1 MALIWQRQLGP
12 VLYQI
17 RTAGGSKRL
26 YSNGVLHT
34 QYNPAK
40 ILGGGVWDLL
50 TMAAMFQPKAAMQI
64 LVLGVGGGA
73 VIGQLKQLLP
83 QANMIG
89 IDLDANHLSLASQQ
103 FGINGRGITLLE
115 ADAKLWLHYYK
126 GPKFD
131 LIIDDLFGH
140 YDGEAT
146 RAFPVDESWVALLL
160 NHLELAGSLAVN
172 FESPSQRRASWLYA
186 SPVARTRFSGRFALG
201 LALYENC
208 IGVWTA
214 SRHKPAVLRDNLMTY
229 SGLNEQQ
236 LKKSCDYQLSC
247 N

>member
-1 MALIWQRQLGP
+1 MALIWQRQLGS
-12 VLYQI
+12 VLYQL

-34 QYNPAK
+34 QYNPSK

-50 TMAAMFQPKAAMQI
+50 TMAAMFQPVAAMQV

-83 QANMIG
+83 QANIIG
-89 IDLDANHLSLASQQ
+89 IDIDANHLTLARQQ
-103 FGINGRGITLLE
+103 FGVHGSGITLLE
-115 ADAKLWLHYYK
+115 ADAKLWLQYYK

-131 LIIDDLFGH
+131 LIVDDLFGH
-140 YDGEAT
+140 HDGEAT
-146 RAFPVDESWVALLL
+146 RAFPVDEFWAVSLLK
-160 NHLELAGSLAVN
+160 HLEAEGSLAVN
-172 FESPSQRRASWLYA
+172 FESPAQRRASWLYSSSA
-186 SPVARTRFSGRFALG
+186 ARARFSGRCALG

-214 SRHKPAVLRDNLMTY
+214 KKHKPTVLRENLMAY
-229 SGLNEQQ
+229 SGLSEQQ
-236 LKKSCDYQLSC
+236 LKKTCDYQLS
-247 N
+247 